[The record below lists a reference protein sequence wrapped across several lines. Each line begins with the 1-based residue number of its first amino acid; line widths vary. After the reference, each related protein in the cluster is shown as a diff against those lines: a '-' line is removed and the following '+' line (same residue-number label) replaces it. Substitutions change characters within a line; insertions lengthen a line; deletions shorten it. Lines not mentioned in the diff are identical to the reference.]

1 MLPRNT
7 LMAAAL
13 LTASFGAPAAA
24 QINIERLRLEDDR
37 QGLIGSV
44 SVAVNFQTGNT
55 EKRRGDG
62 KVRLDLQRPES
73 HSFLVLNGDF
83 DWTAGAN
90 VSNKGLAHVRHIHQ
104 PGARVSPEAFGQI
117 NYDKARSLDLRALV
131 GAGAQVVLTERDRGR
146 ASLGLAYMFERE
158 ELDLPPGSTHPGE
171 TSHHRVSSFLALSF
185 EPRPGLALAST
196 SYVQPRLD
204 AFSDVRVL
212 SQSQLAVQLL
222 GPLSLDL
229 TLNLAYDADPPDE
242 IESLDVSL
250 RTGVGIQF

>member
-1 MLPRNT
+1 MPAVLLAVLP
-7 LMAAAL
+7 A
-13 LTASFGAPAAA
+13 GPAMA

-37 QGLIGSV
+37 QGLIGSA
-44 SVAVNFQTGNT
+44 SVALNFQTGNT

-62 KVRLDLQRPES
+62 KVRLDLLRPAS
-73 HSFLVLNGDF
+73 HSFLILSGDL
-83 DWTAGAN
+83 DWTSGSQ
-90 VSNKGLAHVRHIHQ
+90 VSNKGLAHVRHIHR
-104 PGARVSPEAFGQI
+104 PAARVSPEAFGQI

-131 GAGAQVVLTERDRGR
+131 GAGARVVLTERDRGR
-146 ASLGLAYMFERE
+146 ASFGLAYMFERE
-158 ELDLPPGSTHPGE
+158 ELELPPGSAHPQE
-171 TSHHRVSSFLALSF
+171 TSHHRVSSFLAVSF

-242 IESLDVSL
+242 TESLDVAL
-250 RTGVGIQF
+250 RTGIGIRF